1 MRSGKTAFILTDLIS
16 KIYQKQFSDNKL
28 PTQRDLASSYHVS
41 RFTVQKVMKQ
51 LQNIGLVTAIQGDG
65 IYIRDKALDN
75 PMVYNSL
82 TEVSYREL
90 SSRMLFLN
98 EIVAGTELGSIFNLS
113 PDDKIWQFQ
122 RIRIVNYEISQIETS
137 YMPVKLFPDLNREA
151 IEDSIQ
157 NYVLKKGFKI
167 SHYMTAYHPT
177 LLSKQESELLNCKK
191 NTPAMSIT
199 SRGILKDGTIYIY
212 SNISAIHYECTY
224 VIPFN
229 KEVYKGRRK

>member
-137 YMPVKLFPDLNREA
+137 YMPVKLFPDLNREV

-177 LLSKQESELLNCKK
+177 LLSKQES
-191 NTPAMSIT
+191 
-199 SRGILKDGTIYIY
+199 
-212 SNISAIHYECTY
+212 
-224 VIPFN
+224 
-229 KEVYKGRRK
+229 